1 MSVNLWVGVPG
12 AGKTQGMVDAVAR
25 QAKTHLFTVSS
36 HAGEWE
42 DTAAPRWRGQG
53 KKLPIYPIQVGPNKQ
68 EQVIQDLLD
77 AQTGVYIFGY
87 GWEPIDVAAV
97 TLAVGNAVYVN
108 DEIDLFATYKN
119 WEMNP
124 LRDFVH
130 RGRHL
135 RNINGDV
142 CTADIYGAARRVQ
155 NLHTDLTSMADE
167 VIVFRS
173 QGKHTIKRLVDEGY
187 IDDAEV
193 EHVRTMPNMQ
203 FCGWR
208 SSGEKFYGEIINPY
222 T

>member
-12 AGKTQGMVDAVAR
+12 AGKTQGMMDAVAK
-25 QAKTHLFTVSS
+25 QAKTHLFIVSS

-42 DTAAPRWRGQG
+42 DLTAPRWRGMG
-53 KKLPIYPIQVGPNKQ
+53 KKLPIYSIGVGPDKRDT
-68 EQVIQDLLD
+68 VVQDLLD
-77 AQTGVYIFGY
+77 AHAGVFIFGY
-87 GWEPIDVAAV
+87 GWEPIDVAMV
-97 TLAVGNAVYVN
+97 TRDVGNAVYVN

-119 WEMNP
+119 WEENP

-142 CTADIYGAARRVQ
+142 CTCDIYGAARRVQ

-167 VIVFRS
+167 VMVFRS
-173 QGKHTIKRLVDEGY
+173 QGKHTIKRLVEEGY
-187 IDDAEV
+187 IEDEEV
-193 EHVRTMPNMQ
+193 SHVRSMPNMQ

-208 SSGEKFYGEIINPY
+208 SSGEKFYGRIINPY
-222 T
+222 E